1 MEYDEQEEYA
11 TVTSAPPKRP
21 AGRTKFRET
30 RHPVYRGVRRRGP
43 AGRWVCEY
51 QDDMAATP
59 SSYDYAYYG
68 NMDFDQ
74 PSYYYDGMGG
84 GEYQSWQMDGD
95 DDGGAGGY
103 GGGDVTLWSY

>member
-1 MEYDEQEEYA
+1 MMMQ
-11 TVTSAPPKRP
+11 
-21 AGRTKFRET
+21 
-30 RHPVYRGVRRRGP
+30 
-43 AGRWVCEY
+43 Y

-84 GEYQSWQMDGD
+84 GGEYQSWQMDGD